1 MHVCGRGGSRRRLR
15 PEQGAGGPRGL
26 GPCRRAG
33 GGLTPLRLATGGR
46 LSLFA
51 KNAAPCAS
59 EACLPSSPSQFFR
72 PTPYPQATRESH
84 PPPLCKQMRHLWFI
98 RALWG
103 FAALCIENKTR
114 CVFSCGLCR
123 AGGGAFPAAPLAL
136 GLRVGPGPLPRGV
149 VTSTFSPVASDERLV
164 LTRVLTG
171 AAARRVTAPVG
182 GERGSLAR
190 PQGAGTWAWGRGQ
203 TEQAGLQAPPTKSR
217 ARVLI
222 RGWR

>member
-1 MHVCGRGGSRRRLR
+1 MLLLVLLR
-15 PEQGAGGPRGL
+15 PVFLVPR
-26 GPCRRAG
+26 RNSS
-33 GGLTPLRLATGGR
+33 LRLLTLR
-46 LSLFA
+46 RPM
-51 KNAAPCAS
+51 N
-59 EACLPSSPSQFFR
+59 LPPR
-72 PTPYPQATRESH
+72 PT
-84 PPPLCKQMRHLWFI
+84 PPLCKQMRHLWFI

-103 FAALCIENKTR
+103 FVALCIENKTP
-114 CVFSCGLCR
+114 CVFSCR

-136 GLRVGPGPLPRGV
+136 GLRVGPRPLPRGA

-190 PQGAGTWAWGRGQ
+190 PHGAGTWAWGRGQ